1 MLKRSLSGF
10 LLTTLF
16 LMTGCATI
24 GRNYQTDIDAL
35 NARVSALQGQLAA
48 KEQEIADQRMAREA
62 AEAAL
67 RNADNEKRMLS
78 SQLESAKAESHK
90 AKAPASDL
98 K

>member
-1 MLKRSLSGF
+1 MAG
-10 LLTTLF
+10 LLIGTLF
-16 LMTGCATI
+16 LMAGCATT

-35 NARVSALQGQLAA
+35 NARISALQGELAT
-48 KEQEIADQRMAREA
+48 KDHEINDQRMAREA

-67 RNADNEKRMLS
+67 HNAENEKRTLS
-78 SQLESAKAESHK
+78 SQLESAKSESHK